1 MTSDDLWT
9 TSLIRCGA
17 LGMAYPCYA
26 WYHRATTSA
35 GFRHDAVPMPSTC
48 PTYYWLNHDLA
59 EALRIPLREPTFL
72 SNPRFAR
79 EILRSRAILDIA
91 GGAGGRRASSRT
103 STSTSTGTSSS
114 ISSSISSKAD
124 GDGGNEGHAGARD
137 GAHGQGGGA
146 SDDGDNGQLR
156 LVSPCELCEYGQ
168 FTPSV
173 HTLRLVSPSR
183 TTPAQLA
190 HLLTRA
196 EGAQILYIRD
206 ITPLVLEGAARIP
219 PLTVDDRRVAPN
231 PGLGGGVHELTQLTA
246 GFWFAD
252 CL

>member
-1 MTSDDLWT
+1 MTSDDLWIA
-9 TSLIRCGA
+9 SLIRCGA

-114 ISSSISSKAD
+114 SSSSISSKAD

-146 SDDGDNGQLR
+146 SDDGDNGQ
-156 LVSPCELCEYGQ
+156 
-168 FTPSV
+168 
-173 HTLRLVSPSR
+173 LRLVSPSR

-252 CL
+252 CF

>member
-103 STSTSTGTSSS
+103 STSTSTSTSTGTSSS
-114 ISSSISSKAD
+114 SSSSISSKAD

-146 SDDGDNGQLR
+146 SDDGDNGA
-156 LVSPCELCEYGQ
+156 
-168 FTPSV
+168 
-173 HTLRLVSPSR
+173 LRLVSPSR